1 MSGMAWARF
10 LAEALPTTR
19 NHWVPGLISI
29 VIPVF
34 NEEKGLGLLVNR
46 LLPVLEGLNR
56 PFEVVF
62 VNDGSRDGSL
72 EALRLLASRDPR
84 LKLVSFSRNFG
95 KECAIA
101 AGLAYA
107 TGDAV
112 ILMDSDLQHPPEV
125 IGEFMAHW
133 RDGYQIVYGQRLDRR
148 TDGPVRRIMSKLFYR
163 LFHLLTKTDLPR
175 NAGDFRLLDR
185 KAVDALNRIGERARY
200 NNGLYT
206 WIGFRSIGVPYSVGE
221 RAEGASKWSPRRL
234 MHFAI
239 DGLTSFS
246 NVPLKVW
253 SYLGLLVSMIAVAY
267 AFVFFVKTLIFGVD
281 VPGFPTLVIS
291 IMLLSGAQLISL
303 GVLGEYLARVYDEVK
318 ARPLYIVAEEIGF
331 GDDAAGDR
339 PKASAENVG
348 RPSSTAA
355 G

>member
-1 MSGMAWARF
+1 MS
-10 LAEALPTTR
+10 
-19 NHWVPGLISI
+19 GLISI
-29 VIPVF
+29 VVPVF
-34 NEEKGLGLLVNR
+34 NEEKGLGLLLDR
-46 LLPVLEGLNR
+46 LLPVLEGLGMA
-56 PFEVVF
+56 FEVIF
-62 VNDGSRDGSL
+62 VNDGSRDSSL
-72 EALRLLASRDPR
+72 EVLRQLTGRDPR

-107 TGDAV
+107 SGDAV
-112 ILMDSDLQHPPEV
+112 VLMDSDLQHPPEV
-125 IGEFMAHW
+125 IKEFVARW
-133 RDGYQIVYGQRLDRR
+133 REGYQIVFGQRLDRR
-148 TDGPVRRIMSKLFYR
+148 TDGPVRRLMSKLFYR
-163 LFHLLTKTDLPR
+163 LFQLLTKTDLPR

-200 NNGLYT
+200 NNGLYS
-206 WIGFRSIGVPYSVGE
+206 WIGFRSIGVPYTVGE
-221 RAEGASKWSPRRL
+221 RAVGASKWSPRRL

-253 SYLGLLVSMIAVAY
+253 SYLGLLVSLIAVGY
-267 AFVFFVKTLIFGVD
+267 AVVFFVKTLIFGID

-331 GDDAAGDR
+331 AAPRSGDR
-339 PKASAENVG
+339 PPSQEAPRPATTAVAE
-348 RPSSTAA
+348 
-355 G
+355 

>member
-1 MSGMAWARF
+1 MA
-10 LAEALPTTR
+10 
-19 NHWVPGLISI
+19 GLISV

-34 NEEKGLGLLVNR
+34 NEESGLKLLLDR
-46 LLPVLEGLNR
+46 LLPVLEGLNS

-72 EALRLLASRDPR
+72 EALKRLNARDSR

-107 TGDAV
+107 RGEV
-112 ILMDSDLQHPPEV
+112 VVLMDSDLQHPPET
-125 IGEFMAHW
+125 IRNFIARW
-133 RDGYQIVYGQRLDRR
+133 REGYQIVYGERLDRSA
-148 TDGPVRRIMSKLFYR
+148 DGPIRRILSKVFYR
-163 LFHLLTKTDLPR
+163 LFRILTKTNLPR

-185 KAVDALNRIGERARY
+185 KAVDALNRLGERARY
-200 NNGLYT
+200 NNGLFA
-206 WIGFRSIGVPYSVGE
+206 WIGFRSVGVPYSVGE
-221 RAEGASKWSPRRL
+221 RSVGVTKWSPRRL
-234 MHFAI
+234 VHFAI

-246 NVPLKVW
+246 NLPLKVW
-253 SYLGLLVSMIAVAY
+253 SYLGLFVSLIALVY
-267 AFVFFVKTLIFGVD
+267 ATVFFVKTLIFGVD

-318 ARPLYIVAEEIGF
+318 GRPLYIVAEEHGF
-331 GDDAAGDR
+331 DTLQAERGSPHDR
-339 PKASAENVG
+339 MSSAESAI
-348 RPSSTAA
+348 PSGKAA
-355 G
+355 E